1 LFWDLNAGKQ
11 LPGGATMLKNEMW
24 KTWTCN
30 IGWPVQGIYP
40 KEQDGTFINA
50 VDRSN
55 LTMSGEKS
63 YSEKRNSDFFLLA
76 AGNDH
81 GKVAV
86 YNYPSLVKN
95 SNYTEGKG
103 HSSHVTTVR
112 WMANDE
118 HIISVGGED
127 QCVMVWKV
135 TKNVTSPDELKY
147 A

>member
-1 LFWDLNAGKQ
+1 
-11 LPGGATMLKNEMW
+11 M
-24 KTWTCN
+24 
-30 IGWPVQGIYP
+30 
-40 KEQDGTFINA
+40 
-50 VDRSN
+50 
-55 LTMSGEKS
+55 
-63 YSEKRNSDFFLLA
+63 A

-86 YNYPSLVKN
+86 YNYPSLIKN

-112 WMANDE
+112 WMADDE

-135 TKNVTSPDELKY
+135 TKNVTSLDEEKY
-147 A
+147 DKKKKSSNSPSKKGR